1 MLMGRSGLGDS
12 GEDPGSGYYR
22 ELPLKLL
29 LLCTSTQYFVVVVVV
44 LLLLLLLLLQQQLL
58 GSPPLNYSLTVI
70 ERVLTS
76 TREQISET

>member
-1 MLMGRSGLGDS
+1 MLMLMGRSGIGDS

-29 LLCTSTQYFVVVVVV
+29 LLYTIYLVLSSTTTTTTRQAV
-44 LLLLLLLLLQQQLL
+44 QRKAAT
-58 GSPPLNYSLTVI
+58 LNYSLTVI

-76 TREQISET
+76 TREQISKT